1 MTHLKFPQIPDP
13 SPLGRLLSIGI
24 QLHAM
29 SAEGV
34 AETQAGFVQV
44 ILTEVLHQTVEVHTA
59 ATQELLPK
67 CEATPGSGLERR
79 VVKTHK

>member
-1 MTHLKFPQIPDP
+1 
-13 SPLGRLLSIGI
+13 
-24 QLHAM
+24 M

-59 ATQELLPK
+59 ATQELLQWEGSK
-67 CEATPGSGLERR
+67 IREAVGKKGGQDS
-79 VVKTHK
+79 